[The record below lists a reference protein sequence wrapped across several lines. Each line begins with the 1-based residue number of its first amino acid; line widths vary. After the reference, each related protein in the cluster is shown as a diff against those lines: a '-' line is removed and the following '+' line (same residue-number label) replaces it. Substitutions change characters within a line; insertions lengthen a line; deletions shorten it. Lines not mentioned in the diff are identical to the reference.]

1 MQEHQIRVVDEA
13 TNLRN
18 KVEALAY
25 FINNNKIFLDLEA
38 EDQML
43 LEEQLEYMK
52 GYLDVLDERI
62 ARF

>member
-43 LEEQLEYMK
+43 LEE
-52 GYLDVLDERI
+52 RI